1 MKIKKVSDALGMEVY
16 TDSGDYF
23 GKINGVNFDENR
35 IESWVISLGEAA
47 ASLISTRG
55 VIIPNQY
62 VKAIGD
68 IFIITKNALPVQEV
82 QTEET
87 LEI

>member
-1 MKIKKVSDALGMEVY
+1 MKIKKISETLGMDVY

-23 GKINGVNFDENR
+23 GKIKEVNLNESRVD
-35 IESWVISLGEAA
+35 SWVISLGDAA

-68 IFIITKNALPVQEV
+68 IFIITQ
-82 QTEET
+82 ET
-87 LEI
+87 LPNQEDSIEEPLEL